1 MAHPLRTLAHWLQL
15 PEPDYDYSIAEL
27 AYDSRKI
34 FAPSNTLFVALVTAV
49 NDGHRYVQ
57 QAYDKGVRAFLVHQD
72 FPAHYPDAALLRV
85 PDTLQALQQLTAQ
98 HRALF
103 HYPVIA
109 ITGSNGKTT
118 VKEWLFQLLHHR
130 YTIVR
135 TPKSFNSQI
144 GVPLSVWDMAAYHD
158 LAIFEAGISIPGEMK
173 RLEAI
178 LHPDIGVFT
187 NLGPAHDEGF
197 SSRIEKL
204 EEKLG
209 LFARVRQLVF
219 GGDDALVDTT
229 IRTMFPDKELIS
241 WGTQDHH
248 TIRVLHRE
256 DTVQGCVLT
265 VRIEGED
272 VRLSI
277 PFSDVASMENVMHCL
292 AVCSVLGVPVG
303 VFQEQ
308 IASLHHVP
316 MRLELKEAIGNSLL
330 IYDCYNSD
338 VRSLQV
344 ALDFMDKQARNKPA
358 TVILSDLLETGIPS
372 DQLYRQI
379 GDLLRSHHIQRLI
392 AVGPTI
398 SAHVA
403 SIGVPECVTFP
414 DTASL
419 LQAIPALT
427 FRDEAILLKGARAFA
442 FEQVGKWLEEKIH
455 TTVFE
460 VDLTV
465 LAANIRAYRAI
476 LPPQVKV
483 MAMVKAFA
491 YGSGT
496 HEVASVLQYH
506 NVDYLAVAYAEEG
519 IALRKHQIRL
529 PVMVMNPDI
538 HNLSV
543 LRHYNLEPEV
553 YSLPLLEAIVSL
565 PADLLPAAI
574 HIKVDTGM
582 HRLGFL
588 PEQTDTWVA
597 IVQAH
602 GLCVASIFSHLVAS
616 DDPAHDAFTHQQAA
630 TFTDVVDKA
639 AQLLGYRPLQHL
651 SNSAGAARFP
661 EYAFDMVRI
670 GLGMYGLDLSG
681 KLGLHLQPVGCLRTV
696 ISQIKSVPAGQTVG
710 YNRAG
715 RVVRDSRIATVAI
728 GYADGYRRALGNGV
742 GYMMVRGM
750 RAPVIGNVC
759 MDMTMLDIT
768 DIPEARE
775 GDEVEVFGRQ
785 IPVAVVAKQANTIPY
800 EIISGIS
807 QRVKRV
813 YIEEI

>member
-1 MAHPLRTLAHWLQL
+1 MAHPLRTLAHWLHL
-15 PEPDYDYSIAEL
+15 PEPEQDLSIAEL

-34 FAPSNTLFVALVTAV
+34 FAPANTLFVALVTAA

-98 HRALF
+98 HRQLF
-103 HYPVIA
+103 HYPVVG

-118 VKEWLFQLLHHR
+118 VKEWLFQLLNHR

-158 LAIFEAGISIPGEMK
+158 LAIFEAGISMPGEME

-187 NLGPAHDEGF
+187 NIGPAHDEGF
-197 SSRIEKL
+197 ADR
-204 EEKLG
+204 EEKLVEKLR

-219 GGDDALVDTT
+219 GGDDLLVDKT
-229 IRTMFPDKELIS
+229 IRAMYPGKQLIS
-241 WGTQDHH
+241 WGTQAHH
-248 TIRVLHRE
+248 TIHLLQRE
-256 DTVQGCVLT
+256 DTLQGCTIT
-265 VRIEGED
+265 VRVDGND
-272 VRLSI
+272 VQFSI
-277 PFSDVASMENVMHCL
+277 PFSDAASVENAMHCMAVWYTLGLPL
-292 AVCSVLGVPVG
+292 ADFLDRIG
-303 VFQEQ
+303 
-308 IASLHHVP
+308 SLHHIP
-316 MRLELKEAIGNSLL
+316 MRLELKEATGNSLL

-372 DQLYRQI
+372 DQLYQQI

-392 AVGPTI
+392 AVGPII

-419 LQAIPALT
+419 LHAIPALT

-460 VDLTV
+460 VDLTA
-465 LAANIRAYRAI
+465 LAANIRAYRAL
-476 LPPQVKV
+476 LPPQAKV

-529 PVMVMNPDI
+529 PIMVMNPDI
-538 HNLSV
+538 RNLSV
-543 LRHYNLEPEV
+543 LRHYSLEPEV

-565 PADLLPAAI
+565 PAELQPAAI

-588 PEQTDTWVA
+588 PQQTDSWLA
-597 IVQAH
+597 LVQEH
-602 GLCVASIFSHLVAS
+602 GLRVASIFSHLVAS
-616 DDPAHDAFTHQQAA
+616 DNPAHDAFTHQQAGA
-630 TFTDVVDKA
+630 FTAVVETA
-639 AQLLGYRPLQHL
+639 VQQLGYRPLSHL
-651 SNSAGAARFP
+651 ANSAGAARFP

-696 ISQIKSVPAGQTVG
+696 ISQIKSVPAGETVG
-710 YNRAG
+710 YGRAG
-715 RVVRDSRIATVAI
+715 KVVRDSRIATVAI
-728 GYADGYRRALGNGV
+728 GYADGYRRALGNGI
-742 GYMMVRGM
+742 GYMMVRGR

-768 DIPEARE
+768 DIPDARE

-785 IPVAVVAKQANTIPY
+785 IPVALVARQANTIPY

-813 YIEEI
+813 YIEEM